1 MAVVLQDGGAV
12 TPPCSPM
19 DSPPPAP
26 APAAPSYY
34 ISSLRASSRRG
45 GGVSP
50 DKEKDPVTKLLRFLK
65 TFYRELASRDP
76 ANYPPWAP
84 PLPTGTTCPAT
95 FEPYLQLVPTSA
107 RGDGESKDQIRLDQ
121 IFSAVRVS
129 CLNYMYKLYVTK
141 S

>member
-1 MAVVLQDGGAV
+1 VRVLPITPENLREQPSGHGDVRSERSTPTSTSQLKLQDSSAV

-26 APAAPSYY
+26 APAAPSHY

-50 DKEKDPVTKLLRFLK
+50 DKERDPVTKLLRFLK

-84 PLPTGTTCPAT
+84 PLPTGTTCPAN
-95 FEPYLQLVPTSA
+95 FEPS
-107 RGDGESKDQIRLDQ
+107 
-121 IFSAVRVS
+121 
-129 CLNYMYKLYVTK
+129 
-141 S
+141 